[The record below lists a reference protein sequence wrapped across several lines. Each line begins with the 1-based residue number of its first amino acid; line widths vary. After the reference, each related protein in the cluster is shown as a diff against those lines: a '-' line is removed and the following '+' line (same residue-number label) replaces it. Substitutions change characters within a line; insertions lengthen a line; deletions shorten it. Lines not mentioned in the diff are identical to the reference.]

1 MASAI
6 SSGFREDCAEFLSEF
21 AKLQSP
27 DYQTFCQEWKRTNFQ
42 YIFYGRNT
50 DAEMAEY
57 LGEIF
62 YTVKKC
68 FFASKNQFERIA
80 SFYLLYTLYFK
91 QPLFMFC
98 KIRLTLLE
106 WRVMKDFARHP
117 YNEQELPQ
125 VTVILWKL
133 FKSDAF
139 RFVQEELEQGF
150 DRFYFK
156 SSGASFDGSGPL
168 RTSKD
173 LEKELLSLTTPGG
186 LINAMEILEMGYN
199 EMKEALDDNGASV
212 TEPSVGDKIPQST
225 LMENLRRDI
234 DSLGS
239 MLRSNE
245 NHQGASRSNLKMA
258 EDETDS
264 VGAKRYS
271 LRRKAYQR
279 EVKKKVFRIAGRE
292 CPHSSEDSYDEDFST
307 VPDNSAN
314 LEQVESKR
322 TGFRSIRQR
331 VSNLSDDEMDNNQE
345 ELG

>member
-1 MASAI
+1 MASVI
-6 SSGFREDCAEFLSEF
+6 SSGFREDCADFLGEF
-21 AKLQSP
+21 AKLKAP
-27 DYQTFCQEWKRTNFQ
+27 DYQSFCQEWKRTNFQ

-80 SFYLLYTLYFK
+80 AFYLLYTLYFK

-98 KIRLTLLE
+98 KIRLTLTE

-117 YNEQELPQ
+117 YNGQKLPQ

-139 RFVQEELEQGF
+139 RFVHEELERGF
-150 DRFYFK
+150 DRFYLK
-156 SSGASFDGSGPL
+156 SSGTSFDSSGPL

-173 LEKELLSLTTPGG
+173 LEKELLSLTTPGE
-186 LINAMEILEMGYN
+186 LINAMEILEMAYN
-199 EMKEALDDNGASV
+199 EMKEALDDNGASA
-212 TEPSVGDKIPQST
+212 TESIVGDKIPQST
-225 LMENLRRDI
+225 LMESLRSDI

-245 NHQGASRSNLKMA
+245 NQTAIRSNLNLTE
-258 EDETDS
+258 EDTDS

-271 LRRKAYQR
+271 LRRKAYKR

-292 CPHSSEDSYDEDFST
+292 CPNSSEESDDK
-307 VPDNSAN
+307 NSSGVAEKCAN
-314 LEQVESKR
+314 IEQVESKR
-322 TGFRSIRQR
+322 GGFRSLHHKASKLR
-331 VSNLSDDEMDNNQE
+331 
-345 ELG
+345 